1 MQTRD
6 KHLNIRGVYG
16 VVLLLLLAVCG
27 YAGSYEPV
35 SKVVSIPVIRTEYAM
50 PTEKDDFIADILCE
64 RKQES
69 SLLQKVVDHEYT
81 DQETRQESL
90 KQITENAKNAEIESD
105 VTALLEGIGY
115 FQSACVNNAHGL
127 TILLKEE
134 YISGQERVR
143 LIDAVGSLASCSPGN
158 IKIILTKK

>member
-1 MQTRD
+1 MQKRD
-6 KHLNIRGVYG
+6 NHLYIRGVYG

-27 YAGSYEPV
+27 YAGSYKPA
-35 SKVVSIPVIRTEYAM
+35 SQTVSIPVIRTEYAM
-50 PTEKDDFIADILCE
+50 PIEKDDFIAGILSE

-69 SLLQKVVDHEYT
+69 SLLQRVVDHENT
-81 DQETRQESL
+81 DPETRQEAL

-105 VTALLEGIGY
+105 VTALLEEIGY
-115 FQSACVNNAHGL
+115 SQSACVNNAHGL

-134 YISGQERVR
+134 NISDQERLR
-143 LIDAVGSLASCSPGN
+143 LIDAVGSLAACSPGN